1 MRPIVFFIWLFTAL
15 SAAQEKPEMEVYI
28 KNNNMKKGYRTLT
41 TTFTDSLVFKKKFK
55 DSKYSLD
62 YVLRYYYATAID
74 LNSDKNELISMSG
87 LVFPI
92 ESVKPDEIV
101 EEVMSL
107 IGNMY
112 YGRKEDKDFKRKI
125 QKSVTRQKNKK

>member
-1 MRPIVFFIWLFTAL
+1 MRIIIFFIWLFTAL
-15 SAAQEKPEMEVYI
+15 SIAQEKPEMQVYI
-28 KNNNMKKGYRTLT
+28 KNNNMEKGYRTLT
-41 TTFTDSLVFKKKFK
+41 TIFTYSLVFKKKFK

-74 LNSDKNELISMSG
+74 LGCDKNELISMSG

-92 ESVKPDEIV
+92 ESAKPDEIV
-101 EEVMSL
+101 EEVIAL

-112 YGRKEDKDFKRKI
+112 YGRKEDMDFRK
-125 QKSVTRQKNKK
+125 KLKKN

>member
-1 MRPIVFFIWLFTAL
+1 MRSIIVLFWFFSSLNF
-15 SAAQEKPEMEVYI
+15 AQDEPEMKVYI
-28 KNNNMKKGYRTLT
+28 KNNNMEKGYRTLK
-41 TTFTDSLVFKKKFK
+41 TTFSDSLIFKSKYK
-55 DSKYSLD
+55 DSNYSLD

-74 LNSDKNELISMSG
+74 LDCNGNELISMSG

-92 ESVKPDEIV
+92 ESAKPDEIV
-101 EEVMSL
+101 EEVIAL

-125 QKSVTRQKNKK
+125 QKN

>member
-1 MRPIVFFIWLFTAL
+1 MRPFILFIWLFTVL
-15 SAAQEKPEMEVYI
+15 SIAQEKPEMGVYI
-28 KNNNMKKGYRTLT
+28 KNKNMQKGYRTLT
-41 TTFTDSLVFKKKFK
+41 TTFTDSLVFKKNFK
-55 DSKYSLD
+55 DTKYSLD

-74 LNSDKNELISMSG
+74 LGCDKNELISMSG

-92 ESVKPDEIV
+92 ESEKPDEII
-101 EEVMSL
+101 EEVMAL

-125 QKSVTRQKNKK
+125 KQD

>member
-1 MRPIVFFIWLFTAL
+1 MRPCVLFIWLFTVL
-15 SAAQEKPEMEVYI
+15 SIAQEKPEMGVYI
-28 KNNNMKKGYRTLT
+28 KNKNMQKGYRTLT
-41 TTFTDSLVFKKKFK
+41 TTFTDSLVFKKNFK
-55 DSKYSLD
+55 DTKYSLD

-74 LNSDKNELISMSG
+74 LGCDKNELISMSG

-92 ESVKPDEIV
+92 ESEKPDEII
-101 EEVMSL
+101 EEVMAL

-125 QKSVTRQKNKK
+125 QRD

>member
-1 MRPIVFFIWLFTAL
+1 MRIIIFFIWLFTAI
-15 SAAQEKPEMEVYI
+15 SIAQEKPEMQVYV
-28 KNNNMKKGYRTLT
+28 KNNNMEKGYRTLT
-41 TTFTDSLVFKKKFK
+41 TIFTDSLVFKKKFK

-74 LNSDKNELISMSG
+74 LGCDKNELISMSG

-92 ESVKPDEIV
+92 ESAKPDEIV
-101 EEVMSL
+101 EEVIAL

-112 YGRKEDKDFKRKI
+112 YGRKEDMDFKK
-125 QKSVTRQKNKK
+125 KLKKN

>member
-1 MRPIVFFIWLFTAL
+1 MRTCVLFIWFFTVL
-15 SAAQEKPEMEVYI
+15 SIAQEKPEMGVYV
-28 KNNNMKKGYRTLT
+28 KNKNMQKGYRTLT
-41 TTFTDSLVFKKKFK
+41 TTFTDSLVFKKNFK
-55 DSKYSLD
+55 NTKYSLD

-74 LNSDKNELISMSG
+74 LGCDKNELISMSG

-92 ESVKPDEIV
+92 ESEKPDEIV
-101 EEVMSL
+101 EEVMAL

-125 QKSVTRQKNKK
+125 KQD

>member
-1 MRPIVFFIWLFTAL
+1 MRLCVLFIWLFTVL
-15 SAAQEKPEMEVYI
+15 SIAQEKPEMGVYI
-28 KNNNMKKGYRTLT
+28 KNKNMQKGYRTLT
-41 TTFTDSLVFKKKFK
+41 TTFTDSLVFKKNFK
-55 DSKYSLD
+55 NTKYSLD

-74 LNSDKNELISMSG
+74 LGCDKNELISMSG

-92 ESVKPDEIV
+92 ESEKPDEII
-101 EEVMSL
+101 EEVMAL

-125 QKSVTRQKNKK
+125 KQD

>member
-1 MRPIVFFIWLFTAL
+1 MRIIIFFIWLFTTL
-15 SAAQEKPEMEVYI
+15 SIGQEKPEMQVYV
-28 KNNNMKKGYRTLT
+28 KNNNMEKGYRTLT
-41 TTFTDSLVFKKKFK
+41 TVFTDSLVFKKKFK

-74 LNSDKNELISMSG
+74 LGCDKNELISMSG

-92 ESVKPDEIV
+92 ESAKPDEIV
-101 EEVMSL
+101 EEVIAL

-112 YGRKEDKDFKRKI
+112 YGRKEDMDFKK
-125 QKSVTRQKNKK
+125 KLKKN

>member
-1 MRPIVFFIWLFTAL
+1 MRTCVLFIWLFTVL
-15 SAAQEKPEMEVYI
+15 SIAQEKPEMGVYV
-28 KNNNMKKGYRTLT
+28 KNKNMQKGYRTLT
-41 TTFTDSLVFKKKFK
+41 TTFTDSLVFKKNFK
-55 DSKYSLD
+55 NTKYSLD

-74 LNSDKNELISMSG
+74 LGCDKNELISMSG

-92 ESVKPDEIV
+92 ESEKPDEII
-101 EEVMSL
+101 EEVMAL

-125 QKSVTRQKNKK
+125 QRD

>member
-1 MRPIVFFIWLFTAL
+1 MRPLILFIWLFAVL
-15 SAAQEKPEMEVYI
+15 SIAQEKPEMGVYV
-28 KNNNMKKGYRTLT
+28 KNKNMQKGYRTLT
-41 TTFTDSLVFKKKFK
+41 TTFTDSLVFKKNFK
-55 DSKYSLD
+55 NTKYSLD

-74 LNSDKNELISMSG
+74 LGCDKNELISMSG

-92 ESVKPDEIV
+92 ESEKPDEII
-101 EEVMSL
+101 EEVMAL

-125 QKSVTRQKNKK
+125 QLD

>member
-1 MRPIVFFIWLFTAL
+1 MRPFILFIWLFTVL
-15 SAAQEKPEMEVYI
+15 SSAQEKPEMGVYI
-28 KNNNMKKGYRTLT
+28 KNKNMQKGYRVLKTTL
-41 TTFTDSLVFKKKFK
+41 TDSLVFKTNFK
-55 DSKYSLD
+55 DSNYSLD

-74 LNSDKNELISMSG
+74 LGCDKNELISMSG

-92 ESVKPDEIV
+92 ESEKPDEII
-101 EEVMSL
+101 EEVMAL

-125 QKSVTRQKNKK
+125 QRD

>member
-1 MRPIVFFIWLFTAL
+1 MRFIVFFVWLFTSL
-15 SAAQEKPEMEVYI
+15 FIAQEKPDMEVYI
-28 KNNNMKKGYRTLT
+28 KNNNMEKGYRTLT

-55 DSKYSLD
+55 DSNYSLD

-74 LNSDKNELISMSG
+74 LSSDKNELISMNG

-92 ESVKPDEIV
+92 ESDNPDEII

-112 YGRKEDKDFKRKI
+112 YGRKEDENFNKMFKI
-125 QKSVTRQKNKK
+125 N

>member
-1 MRPIVFFIWLFTAL
+1 MRPFILFIWFFTVL
-15 SAAQEKPEMEVYI
+15 SISQEKPEMGVYV
-28 KNNNMKKGYRTLT
+28 KNKNMQKGYRTLT
-41 TTFTDSLVFKKKFK
+41 TTFTDSLVFKKNFK
-55 DSKYSLD
+55 NTKYSLD

-74 LNSDKNELISMSG
+74 LGCDKNELISMSG

-92 ESVKPDEIV
+92 ESEKPDEII
-101 EEVMSL
+101 EEVMAL

-125 QKSVTRQKNKK
+125 QRD

>member
-1 MRPIVFFIWLFTAL
+1 MRPLILFIWLFAVL
-15 SAAQEKPEMEVYI
+15 SIAQEKPEMGVYI
-28 KNNNMKKGYRTLT
+28 KNTNMQKGYRTLT
-41 TTFTDSLVFKKKFK
+41 TTFTDSLVFKKNFK

-74 LNSDKNELISMSG
+74 LGCDKNELISMSG

-92 ESVKPDEIV
+92 ESEKPDEIV
-101 EEVMSL
+101 EEVMAL

-125 QKSVTRQKNKK
+125 KQD

>member
-1 MRPIVFFIWLFTAL
+1 MRNIILLFWFFAHISF
-15 SAAQEKPEMEVYI
+15 SQDMPEMKVYV
-28 KNNNMKKGYRTLT
+28 KNNKMEKGYRVLKT
-41 TTFTDSLVFKKKFK
+41 TIKDSLVFKKKFK
-55 DSKYSLD
+55 DSNYTLD

-74 LNSDKNELISMSG
+74 LGCDKNELISMNG

-92 ESVKPDEIV
+92 ESDNPDEII

-112 YGRKEDKDFKRKI
+112 YGRKEDKEFKRKI
-125 QKSVTRQKNKK
+125 QKN

>member
-1 MRPIVFFIWLFTAL
+1 MRTCVLFIWFFTVL
-15 SAAQEKPEMEVYI
+15 SIAQGKPEMGVYI
-28 KNNNMKKGYRTLT
+28 KNTNMHKGYRTLT
-41 TTFTDSLVFKKKFK
+41 TTFTDSLVFKKNFK

-74 LNSDKNELISMSG
+74 LGCDKNELISMSG

-92 ESVKPDEIV
+92 ESEKPDEII
-101 EEVMSL
+101 EEVMAL

-125 QKSVTRQKNKK
+125 QRD

>member
-1 MRPIVFFIWLFTAL
+1 MRIIIFFIWLFTAL
-15 SAAQEKPEMEVYI
+15 SIAQEKPEMQVYV
-28 KNNNMKKGYRTLT
+28 KNNNMEKGYRTLT
-41 TTFTDSLVFKKKFK
+41 TIFTDSLVFKKKFK

-74 LNSDKNELISMSG
+74 LGCDKNELISMSG

-92 ESVKPDEIV
+92 ESAMPDEIV
-101 EEVMSL
+101 EEVIAL

-112 YGRKEDKDFKRKI
+112 YGRKEDMDFKK
-125 QKSVTRQKNKK
+125 KLKKN

>member
-1 MRPIVFFIWLFTAL
+1 MRNIILLFCFF
-15 SAAQEKPEMEVYI
+15 AQISFSQDMPEMKVYV
-28 KNNNMKKGYRTLT
+28 KNNKMEKGYRVLKT
-41 TTFTDSLVFKKKFK
+41 TIKDSLVFKKKFK
-55 DSKYSLD
+55 DSNYTLD

-74 LNSDKNELISMSG
+74 LGCDKNELISMSG

-101 EEVMSL
+101 EEAMSL

-125 QKSVTRQKNKK
+125 QRN

>member
-1 MRPIVFFIWLFTAL
+1 MRPFILFIWFFTVL
-15 SAAQEKPEMEVYI
+15 SIAQEKPEMGVYV
-28 KNNNMKKGYRTLT
+28 KNKNMQKGYRTLT
-41 TTFTDSLVFKKKFK
+41 TTFTDSLVFKKIFK
-55 DSKYSLD
+55 DTKYSLD

-74 LNSDKNELISMSG
+74 LGCDKNELISMSG

-92 ESVKPDEIV
+92 ESEKPDEII
-101 EEVMSL
+101 EEVMAL

-125 QKSVTRQKNKK
+125 QRD